1 MRRLVILFLTFCSI
15 TASGS
20 HIVGGEFELLHLSA
34 YRYRLNL
41 IIYFD
46 LNNGNPG
53 ARDPEV
59 TARIFRKSDNLP
71 MMDFL
76 LPYTSATE
84 VSYFQPACSSG
95 EIRTDKLIYTK
106 VIDLPPEIYNDPGG
120 YYVSW
125 QRCCRNYNIT
135 NIYSNDPTIGDA
147 AGQTFYLEFPPV
159 ISNGVQF
166 INSSPQ
172 LFPPLNDYA
181 CPNRP
186 YWVDFAGFDADGDSL
201 VYSMITP
208 RDTFTDD
215 ALPPGDAAQPG
226 PYPPIIYRPGFSSDN
241 IMNGSPGLAISNSG
255 FLTVTPRSSG
265 LFVFAVRC
273 EEYRGGIKIGELV
286 RDFQMLV
293 LNNCPVADPPE
304 ITGRRTIESAAEFT
318 NKVEI
323 SYPLSAPLED
333 RCITVQVADPDASKE
348 VDNFSENIRLKAI
361 PIGFDPGFN
370 LDELLPS
377 IGTINLSQGSIE
389 SFDVCFDECPLIN
402 GPYTIGLI
410 AYDDACALP
419 LTDTLEVFFNIAPIN
434 TDPIISTDLPQKSFI
449 HFLGQP
455 LDFNV
460 FGVDADGDEL
470 VLTARGKD
478 FDLADYGISFPEAR
492 ANQEVSSKFGWFPDC
507 PEIELDQVVNASGD
521 IGFNK
526 RLTIEFMLND
536 LDYCEFSNEDILE
549 VNITLIPP
557 LNAKPQISISSQN
570 PEINIQNRQV
580 DLVVGEELV
589 LDVFATDSNND
600 SLQLYLDPEAEV
612 PNGLDFQPS
621 AGIGSIQSKL
631 YLMAECSNLT
641 ESKEARTYELSFIS
655 EDYPCYFSDNNA
667 LTFTIKIRDKDQ
679 TITEFTPANV
689 FTPNDDGVNDT
700 YSLPDLPID
709 NCSGEFLSFR
719 VQNRWGTDVYESI
732 DRDFVWDGGG
742 LEPTVYFY
750 IIEFT
755 NKQYTGTLSILY

>member
-1 MRRLVILFLTFCSI
+1 MRRLVILFLIFCSI

-20 HIVGGEFELLHLSA
+20 HIVGGEFELLHIAA

-41 IIYFD
+41 ILYFD

-53 ARDPEV
+53 ARDPDATV
-59 TARIFRKSDNLP
+59 RIFRKSDNMP
-71 MMDFL
+71 MMDVL

-84 VSYFQPACSSG
+84 VSYFQPECSNG
-95 EIRTDKLIYTK
+95 EIRTDKLIYTN
-106 VIDLPPEIYNDPGG
+106 VIELPAEIYNDPDG
-120 YYVSW
+120 YYISW
-125 QRCCRNYNIT
+125 QRCCRNYDIT
-135 NIYSNDPTIGDA
+135 NIYSNEPGAGTS

-159 ISNGVQF
+159 VRDGVQF
-166 INSSPQ
+166 VNSSPQ

-201 VYSMITP
+201 VYTMVTP
-208 RDTFTDD
+208 RNTFTNE
-215 ALPPGDAAQPG
+215 ALPAAGPQPG
-226 PYPPIIYRPGFSSDN
+226 PYPPILYRPGFGSDN

-273 EEYRGGIKIGELV
+273 EEFREGIKIGELV

-304 ITGRRTIESAAEFT
+304 ISGRRTIESTAEYS
-318 NKVEI
+318 NRVEI

-333 RCITVQVADPDASKE
+333 RCITVQVTDPDASKE
-348 VDNFSENIRLKAI
+348 EDNFSENIRLKVI
-361 PIGFDPGFN
+361 PIGFTPEFN

-377 IGTINLSQGSIE
+377 VGTINLSQGSIE

-402 GPYTIGLI
+402 GPYTIGLV

-455 LDFNV
+455 IDFNV
-460 FGVDADGDEL
+460 FGDDADGDEL
-470 VLTARGKD
+470 VLSARGKG
-478 FDLADYGISFPEAR
+478 FNLEDYGISFPEAR
-492 ANQEVSSKFGWFPDC
+492 ANQEVSSKFGWYPDC
-507 PEIELDQVVNASGD
+507 PEFQLDQVLNSNGE

-526 RLTIEFMLND
+526 QITIEFTLND

-549 VNITLIPP
+549 VSITLIPP
-557 LNAKPQISISSQN
+557 LNAGPQIGIINQN
-570 PEINIQNRQV
+570 PAIDLQNRQV
-580 DLVVGEELV
+580 DLVVGDELI
-589 LDVFATDSNND
+589 LDILGTDANND
-600 SLQLYLDPEAEV
+600 SLRLYLDPENV
-612 PNGLDFQPS
+612 LPNGLDFQPA
-621 AGIGSIQSKL
+621 AGTGSIESRL
-631 YLMAECSNLT
+631 YLKTECSNLSET
-641 ESKEARTYELSFIS
+641 LEPKTYELTFLS
-655 EDYPCYFSDNNA
+655 EDYPCYNAENTA
-667 LTFTIKIRDKDQ
+667 LTFTINIRDKDQ

-700 YSLPDLPID
+700 YSLPDLPLD
-709 NCSGEFLSFR
+709 NCTGEFLSFR

-732 DRDFVWDGGG
+732 DRNFVWDGDGR
-742 LEPTVYFY
+742 EPSVYYY
-750 IIEFT
+750 IVEFS